1 MEFENEAQKSCYE
14 TVATWLKEIWGEAF
28 LRFSDD
34 VPAAIIDYGSTLGQ
48 VAIVPWGDDD
58 AVVAVRAIV
67 VREAELSKDLLE
79 YLLRK
84 NHNMRF
90 GAFEIDDDGNVIFRH
105 TIVGSTCDKNEKRP
119 PPKRSCSPLTIST
132 RRSPSASVVN
142 AWRIRIDTGRRLYRG

>member
-105 TIVGSTCDKNEKRP
+105 TIVGSTCDKNELEASTKAVMFTADNLDEEISQRFGGKRME
-119 PPKRSCSPLTIST
+119 
-132 RRSPSASVVN
+132 
-142 AWRIRIDTGRRLYRG
+142 D